1 MNQIGEALDKEYA
14 LLLEQQDFLTEM
26 QEEFVLEACIGSS
39 ENGATYLFRQNDT
52 NLRCVVKVRPAEQ
65 RYRTDIEERMLG
77 RLHELGIP
85 APRLLKIIDTG
96 DKIFLVREYVE
107 GQTLEE
113 YYRNGGEW
121 SEWETVE
128 IGMAVC
134 EQLEKLHSAAP
145 PIIHRDIKPQN
156 IVITPDREVRLID
169 FDTARVYEE
178 GKERDTYFFGTIQTA
193 SPEQYGFE
201 QTDARTDLYGLGKT
215 LIYLTCGCYDS
226 AALDKVHC
234 SSGFKRVIRKSISLL
249 KAQRYR
255 SAAELYGQLNKC
267 RKAALY
273 RKQRLLGGTLALLL
287 VLASVS
293 GGVKYWQ
300 MHSERPVRFESQMLE
315 IAVRNAL
322 NFDGEK
328 EITYADL
335 EKVYELRVIGNV
347 TFDASSTYYYQFD
360 DCPDYV
366 HDDKYK
372 EKGDIADVSL
382 LAHMH
387 NLRKVYLCNQQIAD
401 ISPLKDLE
409 LTELAL
415 SGNYI
420 TDFTAISRM
429 DSLRSLYIGGN
440 PIQNIDFLEGNS
452 TLRMLNIGNTSV
464 ESLKPLAG
472 TQVEELWVMRCT
484 TMNGDCAILTDMGQ
498 LRLLY
503 TFDFSDEQLRSLNGC
518 EHLQELFLWGGSG
531 AYDLKSLTG
540 VDNLR
545 SLILGEQFRSV
556 EGIGNLKGLNN
567 LVVGRYIKDFTALSD
582 CSSLH
587 ELDLYTNDVAAQ
599 DYTPVVEHPGLRRI
613 VCNEE
618 QMEEMRRLSPNI
630 NTLELGTW

>member
-1 MNQIGEALDKEYA
+1 MNQIGEAFCKEYA
-14 LLLEQQDFLTEM
+14 LILEQQNFPAELRR
-26 QEEFVLEACIGSS
+26 EFVPEACIGSS
-39 ENGATYLFRQNDT
+39 ENGATYLFRQSDT
-52 NLRCVVKVRPAEQ
+52 GLRFVVKVRPAVQ
-65 RYRTDIEERMLG
+65 RYRTDIEERMLS
-77 RLHELGIP
+77 RLQELGIP
-85 APRLLKIIDTG
+85 APRLLKKIDTG

-113 YYRNGGEW
+113 YYRNRGEW
-121 SEWETVE
+121 SEWETAE

-134 EQLEKLHSAAP
+134 EQLEKLHNATP

-226 AALDKVHC
+226 AALDKEHC
-234 SSGFKRVIRKSISLL
+234 SSGFKRVIQKSISLL
-249 KAQRYR
+249 KEQRYR

-267 RKAALY
+267 RRAALY
-273 RKQRLLGGTLALLL
+273 RKQRLFGGALALFL
-287 VLASVS
+287 VAASVL

-300 MHSERPVRFESQMLE
+300 MRSEQVVRFESQMLE

-335 EKVYELRVIGNV
+335 EKVYELRVIGNM
-347 TFDASSTYYYQFD
+347 TFDASSTYYYQFE
-360 DCPDYV
+360 DCPDYI
-366 HDDKYK
+366 HDDKYG
-372 EKGDIADVSL
+372 EKGDIADISL
-382 LAHMH
+382 LAHMP

-452 TLRMLNIGNTSV
+452 TLRMLNIGNTFV

-472 TQVEELWVMRCT
+472 TQIEELWVMRCSA
-484 TMNGDCAILTDMGQ
+484 MDEDCAVLTDMGR

-518 EHLQELFLWGGSG
+518 EHLQELYLWGENG

-545 SLILGEQFRSV
+545 SLILGNQFRSM
-556 EGIGNLKGLNN
+556 EGIGNLKGLNR
-567 LVVGRYIKDFTALSD
+567 LVVGRYIKDLTALAD

-587 ELDLYTNDVAAQ
+587 ELDMYSDGVAAQ
-599 DYTPVVEHPGLRRI
+599 DYTPVVEHPGLSKI
-613 VCNEE
+613 ICNEE
-618 QMEEMRRLSPNI
+618 QMEEMRRLNPEI
-630 NTLELGTW
+630 NTLVLGTW